1 MPGRVEGTDTMFFVD
16 KNKVPQDRWKD
27 MTYGRIVC
35 DVREHKAEKNR
46 TRLTVGGDRINYPD
60 DCGTPTADLLT
71 VKLLLNSVISTKNA
85 KFMTLDIKNFY
96 LNTPLKRYE
105 YLRLRLDNFP
115 EDVIA
120 QYNLKDI
127 VTSDGYVYIEVRKG
141 MYGLP
146 QAGLLAQELLEKRLE
161 KHGYMQSKHTPGFW
175 THVSRPICFSLVVD
189 DFGVKYVGEDNAK
202 HLIKVLEEH
211 YDLSKDWH
219 GKKYYG
225 LSLDWDYKKR
235 EVHLSMPGY
244 VEKALARFKHSKARK
259 VQDQPHKHAI
269 PVYGATVQYA
279 KEADTSQ
286 LLDKNGKKR
295 VQQVVGT
302 FLFYGRAVDGTMLP
316 ALSAIAS
323 DQAAPTQAT
332 MEKIEMFL
340 DYAASHPDA
349 IVTYRA
355 SKMILALH
363 SDASYLSE
371 PKARSRAGGHFFLSE
386 NEEDPANN
394 GAVLNTAQIIKAV
407 MSSAAE
413 AELGAMFINA
423 REAVPCRKTLEEM
436 GHKQPRTPMQI
447 DNSTA
452 IGVANKNIQPRRTK
466 AMDMRFHWLRDREAQ
481 KQFRFYWRPGPT
493 NKGDYPSK
501 HHPGVHHKNERRA
514 WLTPQKYI
522 DAFRERMHIRNQEM
536 RAKSRADP
544 ARVC

>member
-1 MPGRVEGTDTMFFVD
+1 
-16 KNKVPQDRWKD
+16 
-27 MTYGRIVC
+27 
-35 DVREHKAEKNR
+35 
-46 TRLTVGGDRINYPD
+46 
-60 DCGTPTADLLT
+60 
-71 VKLLLNSVISTKNA
+71 
-85 KFMTLDIKNFY
+85 
-96 LNTPLKRYE
+96 
-105 YLRLRLDNFP
+105 
-115 EDVIA
+115 
-120 QYNLKDI
+120 
-127 VTSDGYVYIEVRKG
+127 
-141 MYGLP
+141 
-146 QAGLLAQELLEKRLE
+146 
-161 KHGYMQSKHTPGFW
+161 
-175 THVSRPICFSLVVD
+175 
-189 DFGVKYVGEDNAK
+189 
-202 HLIKVLEEH
+202 
-211 YDLSKDWH
+211 
-219 GKKYYG
+219 
-225 LSLDWDYKKR
+225 
-235 EVHLSMPGY
+235 MPGY
-244 VEKALARFKHSKARK
+244 VEKALARFKHSKTRK

-269 PVYGATVQYA
+269 PVYGAKVQYA

-332 MEKIEMFL
+332 MEKVDMFL

-363 SDASYLSE
+363 SDASYLSK
-371 PKARSRAGGHFFLSE
+371 PKARSSAGGHFFLSE

-436 GHKQPRTPMQI
+436 RHKQPRTPMQI

-466 AMDMRFHWLRDREAQ
+466 AIDMRFHWLRDREAQ
-481 KQFRFYWRPGPT
+481 KQFKFYWRPGKLNLAYYWT
-493 NKGDYPSK
+493 K
-501 HHPGVHHKNERRA
+501 HHCAVHHKEMRFPIFDATRRSRRA
-514 WLTPQKYI
+514 EGVIQKKT
-522 DAFRERMHIRNQEM
+522 DHELG
-536 RAKSRADP
+536 
-544 ARVC
+544 V